1 MTAIVLDEFI
11 ILKSSPP
18 ALSDMSPEVSIV
30 ALSIVKVST
39 INELVFSAVDTAILV
54 KVALSPILIVSML
67 SVPTARLVIVAL
79 SNTAESP

>member
-1 MTAIVLDEFI
+1 MNFHYICIKIIPPFASINKSCLHALVIVE
-11 ILKSSPP
+11 P
-18 ALSDMSPEVSIV
+18 
-30 ALSIVKVST
+30 SIVKSST